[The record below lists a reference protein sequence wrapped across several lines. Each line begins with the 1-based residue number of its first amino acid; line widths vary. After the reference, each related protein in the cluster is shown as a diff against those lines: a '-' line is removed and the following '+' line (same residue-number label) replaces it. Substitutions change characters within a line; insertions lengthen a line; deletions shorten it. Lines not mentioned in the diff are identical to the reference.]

1 MQLNL
6 EQKKLVNLK
15 PNGHIL
21 IKGVAG
27 SGKTTVAVKR
37 LPFLAKN
44 YCYDQDDKVLLLTY
58 NRTLIN
64 YIKHLFNKSKEEEEE
79 QLSFESFIGDYSDKI
94 VISTLD
100 KIIFDYFLKWKQDFR
115 QNINL
120 ISNNNL
126 KFTYMNQ
133 AIPEVK
139 KQYPNVKLIDQ
150 QYMNFLLDE
159 IEWIKACNYNELSE
173 YQNVDRLGRTSKQ
186 NLDGPQRILK
196 NSETREA
203 IFELMQVYNKKL
215 RENKYIDFKDM
226 ALIVLDYLKSLDNF
240 KRYTH
245 IIVDES
251 QDLTKVQLEIVSL
264 LYNNKPYSSLMFV
277 ADIAQS
283 IYNHSWL
290 VKGRSFTSIG
300 YDMTGKSHQLSKN
313 YRTTVQI
320 AKCAYSLISQDPNI
334 IDDENYVAPSHID
347 KQGTLPVLKIYK
359 TMDDEAYFIYNEIQK
374 LKSDYNL
381 KDIVVISKTKKYL
394 EEFSLKLNQLG
405 LESKVISKEDS
416 DFEEDNIKLITM
428 HSIKGLEFKVVF
440 IVGLNKKNIPS
451 NITLSD
457 EYMETIERKLLY
469 VAMTRANEL
478 LYLSCS
484 ESSSKFIKDIDH
496 EYLLVNPESKIKCF
510 REIHIDKYLFI
521 NKINNIYSNEESIR
535 QWMIYEL
542 INTYKYPLELIDVE
556 YKVNSFSKVG
566 SVDIVVFI
574 YKNGI
579 KKPFIFIETKSLD
592 TPITTAKSQLLS
604 YINSVPSCSYGVVS
618 NGLEFVVVD
627 RNGDEV
633 SDIPCFNVS
642 MLPTGIETYEFID
655 YRYNKTTIIKKNIND
670 DSTIAYIDNGV
681 ENTINT
687 LECTKLNIYS
697 KIAAGTP
704 TIALEEP
711 IDTFIIPNEMIDSN
725 NYFVMVVK
733 GDSMIEA
740 GIEDGDFVVLKNSNN
755 AENREIVA
763 VSLDGECTLKRFVKM
778 GDFIL
783 LMPENKNYE
792 PIPLNDK
799 QARIIGVAVGIIKK
813 VPAQ

>member
-21 IKGVAG
+21 VKGVAG

-44 YCYDQDDKVLLLTY
+44 YCYEHDDKVLLLTY
-58 NRTLIN
+58 NKTLIN
-64 YIKHLFNKSKEEEEE
+64 YIKHLYNKSKEEEEE
-79 QLSFESFIGDYSDKI
+79 QLTFDNFIGDYSDKI

-100 KIIFDYFLKWKQDFR
+100 KIIYDYFVQWKQNFG
-115 QNINL
+115 QSIKL
-120 ISNNNL
+120 ITKNDS
-126 KFTYMNQ
+126 KFTFMSQ
-133 AIPEVK
+133 SISEVK

-150 QYMNFLLDE
+150 QYINFLLDE

-186 NLDGPQRILK
+186 NIEGPQRILK

-203 IFELMQVYNKKL
+203 IFELMQVYNRKL
-215 RENKYIDFKDM
+215 KENNLIDFKDM
-226 ALIVLDYLKSLDNF
+226 ALIVLDYLKSLSYF
-240 KRYTH
+240 EKYTH

-251 QDLTKVQLEIVSL
+251 QDLTRVQLEIVSL
-264 LYNNKPYSSLMFV
+264 LYNHKPYSSLMFV

-320 AKCAYSLISQDPNI
+320 AKCAYSLISKDPNI

-347 KQGTLPVLKIYK
+347 KQGSLPVLKMFK
-359 TMDDEAYFIYNEIQK
+359 NMNDEAYFVYNQIQK
-374 LKSDYNL
+374 LKSDYDL

-394 EEFSLKLNQLG
+394 EEISIKLNELG
-405 LESKVISKEDS
+405 LENKVISKEDS
-416 DFEEDNIKLITM
+416 DFEGDNVKLITM

-440 IVGLNKKNIPS
+440 IVGLNKKIIPS

-484 ESSSKFIKDIDH
+484 ESPSKFIKDIDH
-496 EYLLVNPESKIKCF
+496 EFLLINPDSKIKCF
-510 REIHIDKYLFI
+510 REVHTDNYLFT
-521 NKINNIYSNEESIR
+521 NKINNVFSKEESIR
-535 QWMIYEL
+535 QWIIHEL

-556 YKVNSFSKVG
+556 YKVNSFSKIG

-592 TPITTAKSQLLS
+592 APITSAKSQLLS
-604 YINSVPSCSYGVVS
+604 YMSSVPSCSYGVVS

-627 RNGDEV
+627 RYGDEV

-655 YRYNKTTIIKKNIND
+655 YRYNKKCIIKRNIND
-670 DSTIAYIDNGV
+670 DSTVAYVNNGV
-681 ENTINT
+681 ENSINT
-687 LECTKLNIYS
+687 SECTKLNIYS
-697 KIAAGTP
+697 KIAAGNP
-704 TIALEEP
+704 TTALEEP
-711 IDTFIIPNEMIDSN
+711 IDSFFMPNEIIDSN

-740 GIEDGDFVVLKNSNN
+740 GIDDGDLVVLKSSNH

-763 VSLDGECTLKRFVKM
+763 VSLDGECTLKRLVKM

-799 QARIIGVAVGIIKK
+799 QARIIGIAVGIIKK
-813 VPAQ
+813 VPA

>member
-21 IKGVAG
+21 VKGVAG

-44 YCYDQDDKVLLLTY
+44 YCYEHDDKVLLLTY
-58 NRTLIN
+58 NKTLIN
-64 YIKHLFNKSKEEEEE
+64 YIKHLYNKSKEEDEE
-79 QLSFESFIGDYSDKI
+79 QLTFDSFIGDFSDKI

-100 KIIFDYFLKWKQDFR
+100 KIIYEYFNQWKQQFR
-115 QNINL
+115 KNINL
-120 ISNNNL
+120 ITNNNL
-126 KFTYMNQ
+126 KFNYLSQ
-133 AIPEVK
+133 AISEVK

-150 QYMNFLLDE
+150 QYINFLLDE

-186 NLDGPQRILK
+186 NIEGPQRILK
-196 NSETREA
+196 NSKTREA
-203 IFELMQVYNKKL
+203 IFELMQVYNRKL
-215 RENKYIDFKDM
+215 MENNLIDFKDM
-226 ALIVLDYLKSLDNF
+226 ALLVRDYLNSLKSF
-240 KRYTH
+240 EKYTH

-251 QDLTKVQLEIVSL
+251 QDLTRVQLEIVSL
-264 LYNNKPYSSLMFV
+264 LHNNKPYSSLMFV

-320 AKCAYSLISQDPNI
+320 AKCAYSLISKDPNI

-347 KQGTLPVLKIYK
+347 KQGSLPVLKMFK
-359 TMDDEAYFIYNEIQK
+359 NMSDEAYFVYSEIQK
-374 LKSDYNL
+374 LKSDYDL

-394 EEFSLKLNQLG
+394 EEISAKLNEFG
-405 LESKVISKEDS
+405 LENKVIRKDDS
-416 DFEEDNIKLITM
+416 DFEGDNVKLITM

-440 IVGLNKKNIPS
+440 IVGLNKKIIPS
-451 NITLSD
+451 NINLSD

-478 LYLSCS
+478 LYLSCI
-484 ESSSKFIKDIDH
+484 ESPSKFIKDIDH
-496 EYLLVNPESKIKCF
+496 EFLLVNPDSKIKCF
-510 REIHIDKYLFI
+510 REIHTDKYLFAE
-521 NKINNIYSNEESIR
+521 KINNIYSNEESVR
-535 QWMIYEL
+535 QWILYEL
-542 INTYKYPLELIDVE
+542 INTYKYPLELLDVE
-556 YKVNSFSKVG
+556 FKVNSFSKIG
-566 SVDIVVFI
+566 SVDVVVFI

-604 YINSVPSCSYGVVS
+604 YINSVPSCSYGVIS
-618 NGLEFVVVD
+618 NGLEFIVVD

-655 YRYNKTTIIKKNIND
+655 YRYNKKTIIKRNIND
-670 DSTIAYIDNGV
+670 DSTIAYLDNGV

-697 KIAAGTP
+697 KIAAGIP
-704 TIALEEP
+704 TTALEEP
-711 IDTFIIPNEMIDSN
+711 IDSFLMPNAIIDSN
-725 NYFVMVVK
+725 NYFLMVVK
-733 GDSMIEA
+733 GYSMIEA
-740 GIEDGDFVVLKNSNN
+740 GIEDGDLVVLKNSNH

-778 GDFIL
+778 GNFIL

-813 VPAQ
+813 VPA